1 MTITLAAAYDARLYA
16 RARHEAEPTG
26 ALFTAPRPPAPLTA
40 EQQRLNLE
48 LLRQGISSRHQA
60 APTDPEPT
68 PVRALTIQP
77 PWSDLIAL
85 TDEAIAKRIENR
97 VWSTSWR
104 GTLLIHGGKTIDE
117 QALALPA
124 VREVLPDDYQP
135 VQGYVVA
142 VADLT
147 GIHADDGECTRWSQR
162 VPFHWELSNGQP
174 LAVPVHAT
182 GSQRLWKPS
191 RQLLH
196 EIAEANPGL
205 EARLTATHTGAG
217 S

>member
-1 MTITLAAAYDARLYA
+1 MTATLADAYDAALYA

-26 ALFTAPRPPAPLTA
+26 ALFTAPQRTAPLTA
-40 EQQRLNLE
+40 EQQRRNFE
-48 LLRQGISSRHQA
+48 LLGQGISSRHQA

-68 PVRALTIQP
+68 QVRALTIQP

-97 VWSTSWR
+97 VWATGWR
-104 GTLLIHGGKTIDE
+104 GTLLIHGGLTLHKA
-117 QALALPA
+117 ALDLPA
-124 VREVLPDDYQP
+124 VREALPDGYQP

-147 GIHADDGECTRWSQR
+147 GIHADDGECTRWSARGQ
-162 VPFHWELSNGQP
+162 FHWELSNVQP
-174 LAVPVHAT
+174 LPVPVRAT

-191 RQLLH
+191 RQLLN
-196 EIAEANPGL
+196 EIAEAHPAL
-205 EARLTATHTGAG
+205 EARLAG
-217 S
+217 